1 MPETFEI
8 IHTNDY
14 GKTNRFK
21 THSRDP
27 VAEAIN
33 HINEKYFQNPKI
45 RSVMT
50 PDNSE
55 IEELFPAIGRTTQI
69 TT

>member
-27 VAEAIN
+27 VTEAIN
-33 HINEKYFQNPKI
+33 HINEKYFQSTRI
-45 RSVMT
+45 REVVA
-50 PDNSE
+50 PDDQDKD
-55 IEELFPAIGRTTQI
+55 ELFPALGRTTTI

>member
-33 HINEKYFQNPKI
+33 HINEKYFQSPRI
-45 RSVMT
+45 REVIA
-50 PDNSE
+50 PDNRDYD
-55 IEELFPAIGRTTQI
+55 ELFPALGRTTTI